1 MSLEVS
7 VRHGT
12 VLMEVWDWAI
22 LGHLLLLT
30 EFAKDLWTKHYLWN
44 PNQRRCGYT
53 GSRVNDKALTK
64 RTV

>member
-1 MSLEVS
+1 MSLKVR

-30 EFAKDLWTKHYLWN
+30 EFAKDLWTVLVLYAREEGSNVEPHVKIPLD
-44 PNQRRCGYT
+44 T
-53 GSRVNDKALTK
+53 G
-64 RTV
+64 